1 VRPSTPTATILQK
14 ALRVQQQARLERQ
27 DRQQANHNPNLSYT
41 HTHILTHTS
50 EAIDTYGYR
59 PLHRM
64 SSNNLAIGA
73 AALLKAGADPKT
85 LSGTDDE
92 GGGRGGGG
100 ETPMAVARSAGAW
113 DVMQLLL
120 PYYTSSS

>member
-1 VRPSTPTATILQK
+1 MDTDDYHPSKSPPRPAADTNRKT
-14 ALRVQQQARLERQ
+14 RQ
-27 DRQQANHNPNLSYT
+27 TTSESQSYPFL
-41 HTHILTHTS
+41 HTHPHSHTHTS

-64 SSNNLAIGA
+64 ASNNLAIGA
-73 AALLKAGADPKT
+73 AALLKAGADPKA